1 MTVAETV
8 LWERLQPRL
17 TRLLAATLVL
27 AVPAAQA
34 QDFADARIETQ
45 KIRDGFYVMFGIGE
59 GVVAGNMGV
68 SIGAQGVLVVD
79 DQFPEMVPKY
89 KAAIRELGGSEK
101 ITFVINTHWHFDHSD
116 GNKALGPEGTWFV
129 AQESS
134 REMMLKDN
142 VINLVSQQREQ
153 PAHPAIALP
162 VVTYDRSMRLHFNGQ
177 RIDLLHFGPAHTT
190 GDTAVIFREL
200 DIVHLG
206 DVFNMA
212 GYPFIDAD
220 NGGSLAGV
228 IDFCAGVLEEID
240 ETAVVIPGHGPVS
253 DYRGLADYV
262 TMLRTIRDR
271 IAALVATGA
280 SLEQVIAA
288 RPTAE
293 WDEQRGDPTRLLDRA
308 YASMTRE

>member
-1 MTVAETV
+1 M
-8 LWERLQPRL
+8 
-17 TRLLAATLVL
+17 LLGATLVF
-27 AVPAAQA
+27 AGTPAAHT
-34 QDFADARIETQ
+34 QDFADARIVTE
-45 KIRDGFYVMFGIGE
+45 KIRDGFYVMFGVGE
-59 GVVAGNMGV
+59 GVIAGNMGV
-68 SIGAQGVLVVD
+68 SIGDQGVLVVD
-79 DQFPEMVPKY
+79 DQFPEMAPKY
-89 KAAIRELGGSEK
+89 KAAIRELGGVEK
-101 ITFVINTHWHFDHSD
+101 IAFAINTHWHFDHSD

-142 VINLVSQQREQ
+142 VINLVSQQRDQ

-190 GDTAVIFREL
+190 GDTAVIFREH
-200 DIVHLG
+200 DVVHLG

-220 NGGSLAGV
+220 NGGSLSGV

-240 ETAVVIPGHGPVS
+240 ATTVVIPGHGPVS
-253 DYRGLADYV
+253 NYQGLAEYV
-262 TMLRTIRDR
+262 LMLRTIRDR
-271 IAALVATGA
+271 IAALIASGA

-293 WDEQRGDPTRLLDRA
+293 WDEQRGDPARLIDRA
-308 YASMTRE
+308 YASMTRQ